1 MTVTAFRVQ
10 NFMGFEDSGW
20 IELKPITL
28 LFGRNSSGKSA
39 LIRALLLLRQSL
51 ESEQGGD
58 ALLFVKDEGYDF
70 GDYSE
75 IVKDHDV
82 TKDISFWFKIE
93 FQRRSDAQGKDVY
106 LNRALES
113 INNLVI
119 SKEVPI
125 SEQPDVQILTV
136 RLIIGRNTVGITELR
151 GVDILAQDGKI
162 VLRADKPRDSDKT
175 TWTIV
180 ADLFDES
187 NEEWSFNPWS
197 YIEIFSRRGFLPHI
211 RIQESE
217 YLQIEKDQED
227 TDVPEEVFGKDFHHI
242 WNILRGIRILLS
254 SFLEKIDYI
263 GPLRASPRRFYYV
276 AGQRAVS
283 PERGRNFVRNL
294 VQANAETMESINTWL
309 TSAGMMYHLE
319 LQPLDDR
326 KRLYELRL
334 RELSEEQ
341 GQHFSANI
349 SEVGFGITQTLPI
362 ITQAVLAQPSDMLI
376 IEQPELHLHPRAQA
390 QLTDLFIAVSQ
401 RGLRFMIETHSEH
414 LLLRLRRRIAET
426 TAGMITDSEPTQMT
440 ADRLRVYFVDRQV
453 NGSGVEPVA
462 IDQKG
467 KMSTPEGFRGFFA
480 DDLQELASL
489 NQAILGMQKQ

>member
-1 MTVTAFRVQ
+1 M
-10 NFMGFEDSGW
+10 
-20 IELKPITL
+20 
-28 LFGRNSSGKSA
+28 FGRNSSGKSA

-119 SKEVPI
+119 SREVPI

-162 VLRADKPRDSDKT
+162 VIRADKPRDNDTT

-187 NEEWSFNPWS
+187 NEECSFNPWT
-197 YIEIFSRRGFLPHI
+197 YIEIFSRQGFLPHI

-263 GPLRASPRRFYYV
+263 GPLRASPRRFSYV

-349 SEVGFGITQTLPI
+349 SEVGFGITQTLP
-362 ITQAVLAQPSDMLI
+362 S
-376 IEQPELHLHPRAQA
+376 
-390 QLTDLFIAVSQ
+390 
-401 RGLRFMIETHSEH
+401 
-414 LLLRLRRRIAET
+414 
-426 TAGMITDSEPTQMT
+426 
-440 ADRLRVYFVDRQV
+440 
-453 NGSGVEPVA
+453 
-462 IDQKG
+462 
-467 KMSTPEGFRGFFA
+467 
-480 DDLQELASL
+480 SL
-489 NQAILGMQKQ
+489 KQFWRN